1 MPLQTSPGQVPAE
14 KPAAGRRIEMYGFEL
29 VRMEP
34 EWWTNMALGCLAAS
48 SAATDLYCGKVLNIV
63 TLPGLGLGILLAVQ
77 REGPAGV
84 LDVLCAAGFTLLVLY
99 PFYTAGG
106 LGAGDI
112 KLLAAVSAFMPAG
125 SYLRCFAG
133 AFVLG
138 AAAGLVRLAVT
149 KGRGHTLHFAVPVAA
164 SVLLYLAG
172 LY

>member
-1 MPLQTSPGQVPAE
+1 MSGLES
-14 KPAAGRRIEMYGFEL
+14 I
-29 VRMEP
+29 RMDP
-34 EWWTNMALGCLAAS
+34 EWCANMALGFLAAI
-48 SAATDLYCGKVLNIV
+48 SAATDLYCGKVLNLV

-77 REGPAGV
+77 RDGPSGI
-84 LDVLCAAGFTLLVLY
+84 LDVLCAAGFTVLVLF

-112 KLLAAVSAFMPAG
+112 KLLAAVSSFMPAG

-138 AAAGLVRLAVT
+138 AAAGAVRLAVT
-149 KGRGHTLHFAVPVAA
+149 KGRRHTLHFAVPVAA
-164 SVLLYLAG
+164 SVLVYLAG